1 MSGVFMFRIVYDQS
15 HVAVNIVST
24 TCFSRRIPAHP
35 AAIEFFV
42 HLSLAAGVASV
53 NSLSIDSAVEQQQQ
67 LQQQQA
73 SHRHHPY
80 DTLSRSES
88 HPLPNPLTAPQ
99 QHHQLQQQLQQ
110 HQQQHQQQ
118 QQHLLQ
124 TSVIPTVVPPL
135 TLQWRSLANVEY
147 LTDGGNSWIH
157 SAVYQGKPV
166 VIKTLKPEAQDLV
179 LAMNEMETEMALH
192 ARLSH
197 ENIVSLIGAGTTS
210 KGVRFL
216 VLERLD
222 GGTLAQMLGYD
233 TRIRDRRRRFWRKK
247 LFSYLDVL
255 RIGRA
260 TAEAMRYLHED
271 AIPGCT
277 VLHRDLKPDN
287 IGTND
292 CCFSST
298 MVDVVVVCVC
308 VCVCVCLLNQMVYS
322 HDDME
327 KQDSPWKG
335 RSKCW
340 ILDWPGFWNIPV
352 LNRTPCTK

>member
-1 MSGVFMFRIVYDQS
+1 MDEFVVDDEDACFLHS
-15 HVAVNIVST
+15 H
-24 TCFSRRIPAHP
+24 TCSIYFLNVPAHRIPVQP

-53 NSLSIDSAVEQQQQ
+53 NSLSTDSLESSVA
-67 LQQQQA
+67 
-73 SHRHHPY
+73 HRHAY
-80 DTLSRSES
+80 DTLSRSD
-88 HPLPNPLTAPQ
+88 N
-99 QHHQLQQQLQQ
+99 HQSQLSNIDQQQL
-110 HQQQHQQQ
+110 QHQQQ
-118 QQHLLQ
+118 QRHAIQHQRPQLASMI
-124 TSVIPTVVPPL
+124 TGAPL

-179 LAMNEMETEMALH
+179 VAMNEMECEMALH

-197 ENIVSLIGAGTTS
+197 ENIVTMIGAGTTS

-233 TRIRDRRRRFWRKK
+233 TRIRDRRRRFWRSKQ
-247 LFSYLDVL
+247 FSYLDVL

-287 IGTND
+287 IGT
-292 CCFSST
+292 
-298 MVDVVVVCVC
+298 M
-308 VCVCVCLLNQMVYS
+308 LLLLLCALANNQ
-322 HDDME
+322 
-327 KQDSPWKG
+327 G
-335 RSKCW
+335 
-340 ILDWPGFWNIPV
+340 
-352 LNRTPCTK
+352 